1 MKARSL
7 IQTAPFKKYQ
17 ICAFLCFPATEK
29 NSLTCTS
36 EKVRLSQPALPIPTN
51 KEIHVRTDHS
61 SLYARVFIC
70 YIVFTVKTRV

>member
-70 YIVFTVKTRV
+70 YIVFISVI